1 VIAHPVRR
9 LADSQW
15 LERMRDLHGFQ
26 KGECSFSFLHFQAF
40 HGVLVDA
47 RVSVVWYVEI
57 GSNASIGVCSSVGW
71 TQKRATT

>member
-1 VIAHPVRR
+1 VAVHPVRR

-15 LERMRDLHGFQ
+15 LEQIFQ
-26 KGECSFSFLHFQAF
+26 KGECSFSSLHFQAF

-57 GSNASIGVCSSVGW
+57 GSNVSIGECSSVGW